1 VELELDSIEARVL
14 GCLMEKDM
22 ATPEYYPLSLNALV
36 NACNQKSNREP
47 VVSYDEATARGALN
61 GLREQGLAAFVSE
74 SGSRVEKYRHRMS
87 ERFNF
92 TRGELAL
99 VCVLLLRGP
108 QTVGELRTRT
118 ERLHGFADL
127 DVLTGTLERLAG
139 RGLVRQLPVLPGTKE
154 PRWAHLLCG
163 EPVFEAAPAVVVSAP
178 VAGGLAARVEELEE
192 ELKRLRAEFE
202 AFRAQFS

>member
-47 VVSYDEATARGALN
+47 VVSYDETTARAALN
-61 GLREQGLAAFVSE
+61 GLREQGLSAFVSE

-87 ERFNF
+87 EKFNF
-92 TRGELAL
+92 TRGEMAL
-99 VCVLLLRGP
+99 ICVLLLRGP

-139 RGLVRQLPVLPGTKE
+139 RELVRQLPVQQGTKE

-163 EPVFEAAPAVVVSAP
+163 EPVFEAAPAVAVGAP
-178 VAGGLAARVEELEE
+178 AGGLAARVEELEE

-202 AFRAQFS
+202 AFRAQF